1 MTLHD
6 VMPAAFVCLVFVFF
20 ALYVL
25 SRMRLMLIGCG
36 GACFAFAFAAL
47 DLPVHIQ
54 AAAFFIYVALIYCA
68 IFVSRRVPERTGPN
82 GIALT
87 KTDGDGGY
95 ILYRGTVRRACPRD
109 TLYEYSL
116 GDVLYVIVLPDGS
129 LCAYRL

>member
-36 GACFAFAFAAL
+36 ASCFAFAFAAL
-47 DLPVHIQ
+47 DLPVYIQ
-54 AAAFFIYVALIYCA
+54 TAAFFLYVVIVYTAV
-68 IFVSRRVPERTGPN
+68 FVSRRASERIEPN

-87 KTDGDGGY
+87 RTDGDGGY
-95 ILYRGTVRRACPRD
+95 ILYRGVVRRACTRD

-116 GDVLYVIVLPDGS
+116 GDVLYVIELPDGS